1 VRRAGTVAAVMKILS
16 EFKAFVMRGNVLDM
30 AVGVII
36 GAAFGKIVSS
46 LVDNVIMPVI
56 GKLTSGVDFKE
67 LYVVLDAEKYK
78 AAFPTSGAV
87 VTLAQ
92 CAEKKVAV
100 IAYGEF
106 INAIVTFLIVAF
118 AVFVLVKVVSGLR
131 KEAFGEPKEA
141 EPAPAPPP
149 TKDQELLGEIRDLL
163 KAKTPA

>member
-1 VRRAGTVAAVMKILS
+1 MKILQ
-16 EFKAFVMRGNVLDM
+16 EFKTFVMRGNVLDM

-56 GKLTSGVDFKE
+56 GKLTSGVDFKA
-67 LYVVLDAEKYK
+67 LYVVIDTEKYK
-78 AAFPTSGAV
+78 EAFGAASA
-87 VTLAQ
+87 TLAQ

-118 AVFVLVKVVSGLR
+118 SVFVLVKVVSGLQA
-131 KEAFGEPKEA
+131 KAFGEAKAAEA
-141 EPAPAPPP
+141 AGAAAPAPAEPPPP
-149 TKDQELLGEIRDLL
+149 TKEQELLAEIRDLL
-163 KAKTPA
+163 KARQG